1 MSIDPQS
8 LGPAARAQILRKL
21 QEEDEAKEKKLVYRP
36 QGGTPIAKVT
46 NIKQTED
53 GVTFRA
59 EGKELVD
66 WIRAMEQKMK
76 EKPPAKN
83 ETTGR
88 GRPKMGNRKTTVN
101 GITFDSKKEA
111 ERYLVLMD
119 ELKHG
124 KIRNLHLQE
133 TIVITP
139 SYMLPDGSKVRALTY
154 VADFTYERRHQL
166 ANKTEGWFR
175 EVEDA
180 KGYRTRVYLNK
191 KKALAEKGIYIK
203 EV

>member
-8 LGPAARAQILRKL
+8 LGPAARAQILRKIK
-21 QEEDEAKEKKLVYRP
+21 EEDDRQKTTA
-36 QGGTPIAKVT
+36 
-46 NIKQTED
+46 
-53 GVTFRA
+53 
-59 EGKELVD
+59 
-66 WIRAMEQKMK
+66 WIRSMEQKMK
-76 EKPPAKN
+76 EKPQKKD
-83 ETTGR
+83 GR
-88 GRPKMGNRKTTVN
+88 GRPKLGNVKTTIN

-119 ELKHG
+119 ELKQG

-175 EVEDA
+175 EVEDV